1 MIFSS
6 IHLLI
11 ILQILAVA
19 ITLLSSIGNGTFQ
32 GFSTT
37 SAVAYINPNITTLP
51 EIIDEEE
58 VSWLSKDLYDLHISK
73 CFL

>member
-6 IHLLI
+6 IHFLI

-51 EIIDEEE
+51 EIIDEEA
-58 VSWLSKDLYDLHISK
+58 VSWLSKALCDLFVSK